1 MKPISDE
8 LLEELVTLAAT
19 AVTVLPEVTTNSNI
33 VFKNSVIRSREKY
46 RRLSFELAGD
56 LAKELLEFHALA
68 KIIQSGNVSK
78 ETIREH
84 DSKTLMEIFGR
95 EIGETIHDP

>member
-8 LLEELVTLAAT
+8 LLEELVKLAAT
-19 AVTVLPEVTTNSNI
+19 AMTVLPDVTTNSNV

-68 KIIQSGNVSK
+68 KIIQSGNVSA
-78 ETIREH
+78 ETIREQ
-84 DSKTLMEIFGR
+84 DRKTTKEIYGR
-95 EIGETIHDP
+95 EI